1 VLKNLYSIAGRV
13 LSIDSFDD
21 WSSEA
26 VSKLVDGWLVRPLEN
41 VHGHADATLLISS
54 GARLPEIPSNLPKF
68 DISDEGTCYTD
79 QKTFYIQFEGSLIR
93 IDSSTEVRLWIH
105 RPDDLDITTLSRVL
119 SQAFSAAL
127 RRCGLFE
134 FHSAAVV
141 PPDETGAVLIA
152 GPSGSGKSTLT
163 AKLAALG
170 WSYLSDDTLLLRND
184 AAGVEAVAL
193 RQFFA
198 LTPTTIAS
206 LPTMEMTSFSGRRK
220 DRLTPQSFFSGQQIE
235 SARPAVI
242 IFTTVTGEPATVV
255 EKLSPSETM
264 SRLLKLCP
272 WACYDVTSAGNHLAV
287 LGRLARETSGF
298 DILAGTDVLQ
308 DPQLASDLVHQAYSR
323 N

>member
-1 VLKNLYSIAGRV
+1 MLKNLYSIAGRV
-13 LSIDSFDD
+13 LSIHSFDD
-21 WSSEA
+21 WSSKA

-41 VHGHADATLLISS
+41 GSGHADATLLISS
-54 GARLPEIPSNLPKF
+54 GAHRPEIPSNLPKF

-79 QKTFYIQFEGSLIR
+79 QKTFYIQFEGSLIK
-93 IDSSTEVRLWIH
+93 IDSSTAVRIWID
-105 RPDDLDITTLSRVL
+105 RPDDLDITALSRVL

-127 RRCGLFE
+127 RRCNLFE

-141 PPDETGAVLIA
+141 PPDRTRAVLIA

-163 AKLAALG
+163 ATLAASG

-184 AAGVEAVAL
+184 AAGVEVFAL

-198 LTPTTIAS
+198 LTPKTIAA
-206 LPTMEMTSFSGRRK
+206 LPTMGITPFSAGRK
-220 DRLTPQSFFSGQQIE
+220 DRLTPQRFFSGQQIE
-235 SARPAVI
+235 SAKPSVI
-242 IFTTVTGEPATVV
+242 LFSTVTSEPTSRL
-255 EKLSPSETM
+255 ETLSPSETM

-298 DILAGTDVLQ
+298 DILAGTDVLH
-308 DPQLASDLVHQAYSR
+308 DPQLAADLVHQTYSR